1 VHPPG
6 PTEEPAPP
14 DPLALA
20 LLTRQRSESR
30 RHGPA
35 LALPVIV
42 LLTILAVLRS
52 GAGTSLDSLTPDEPW
67 HIVAGVEYVRT
78 SDFRL
83 NPEHPPLVKLLAGA
97 FMPAEFVLRPKAPLA
112 EKAVERDLVE
122 ETFYRDNDFRA
133 AQAAARRAMWTLNG
147 FLLFGFGA
155 VVWLTLGLPW
165 AVGSVAFLGIDP
177 TVAAHFPV
185 VMTDLPLLLA
195 LGIAAVTLGR
205 FVAGW
210 EVRWAL
216 AAGLGMGLALGAK
229 HSALPGLAALALV
242 GAVALAVQPAAARE
256 RLRRLALLAGSGI
269 LAFGVLWALYGF
281 QFHAGADGTDDFN
294 LPMADKL
301 ADIRSDGWRGFIGT
315 LDAWRLAPRPWLWG
329 LADTVRVGVEGRGG
343 ASTLLWGEIIW
354 GSPPWTTWPS
364 FILVK
369 LPLALLFVSGLG
381 LVWMLVRLRADE
393 PASPSARWVGFAV
406 AAMAGGHLLAL
417 LSSEGTYGGVRH
429 ALPVYAAFAL
439 LAGAAM
445 HGSLHRSPH
454 GAGSRTLVGVA
465 PQPGDGARPSV
476 LPDPPHVARRSL
488 PFLTGAGLLLA
499 LVTTLSEPRV
509 WEYHNRLAGGT
520 SGASLLFGNEGID
533 LGQRAFELAD
543 YYHEVVAPQ
552 GLPLYGNA
560 YWIPRE
566 LVKALGLPDA
576 RRTTSLADDNVEGIY
591 EGYFLYLK
599 ADQIPVPEWD
609 YDPTPIFA
617 GLERVAEFGVV
628 EVWKGRQEVP
638 KIWAGSMVARITD
651 HVYREGGTD
660 WELIA
665 ARGEQVLTINPLS
678 LTAAIEA
685 GNARL
690 RLGDREGALRNF
702 RHWFEL
708 EEAPPG
714 LAPAVLESLRAM
726 VTRLESGAPIA
737 EIRPFRNPF
746 FE

>member
-1 VHPPG
+1 LSTHLPE
-6 PTEEPAPP
+6 T
-14 DPLALA
+14 
-20 LLTRQRSESR
+20 R
-30 RHGPA
+30 RHGPS
-35 LALPVIV
+35 LALPVLV

-67 HIVAGVEYVRT
+67 HIVAGVDYVRN

-83 NPEHPPLVKLLAGA
+83 NPEHPPMVKLVAGA
-97 FMPAEFVLRPKAPLA
+97 FMPADFALRPKAPLA

-122 ETFYRDNDFRA
+122 ETFYQDNDFRA

-147 FLLFGFGA
+147 LLLFGFGV

-165 AVGSVAFLGIDP
+165 AAGALVFLGIDP

-242 GAVALAVQPAAARE
+242 GAVALVVQPAGARE
-256 RLRRLALLAGSGI
+256 RLRRLALLAGSGV
-269 LAFGVLWALYGF
+269 LAFGVLWALYRF
-281 QFHAGADGTDDFN
+281 QFHAGADGSDDFN
-294 LPMADKL
+294 LPMAGKL
-301 ADIRSDGWRGFIGT
+301 ADIQSEGWRGLIGT
-315 LDAWRLAPRPWLWG
+315 LDAWRLVPRPWLWG
-329 LADTVRVGVEGRGG
+329 LADTVRAGVEGRGG
-343 ASTLLWGEIIW
+343 AATLLWGEIAW

-364 FILVK
+364 FILTKV
-369 LPLALLFVSGLG
+369 PLALLFLAGVGG
-381 LVWMLVRLRADE
+381 VWLLVRLRSDE
-393 PASPSARWVGFAV
+393 GTSPGARWVGVAV
-406 AAMAGGHLLAL
+406 AAMAGAHLLAL

-429 ALPVYAAFAL
+429 ALPVYAALAL
-439 LAGAAM
+439 LAGAAV
-445 HGSLHRSPH
+445 HGALHRSAVVLAPPSP
-454 GAGSRTLVGVA
+454 ARRTLQVV
-465 PQPGDGARPSV
+465 
-476 LPDPPHVARRSL
+476 
-488 PFLTGAGLLLA
+488 TGAALVLA
-499 LVTTLSEPRV
+499 LVTTLPEPRA
-509 WEYHNRLAGGT
+509 WEYHNSLAGGT
-520 SGASLLFGNEGID
+520 RGASLLFGNEGID
-533 LGQRAFELAD
+533 LGQRAYEIAD

-552 GLPLYGNA
+552 GVPLYGNG
-560 YWIPRE
+560 YWMPRE
-566 LVKALGLPDA
+566 LVKALGLPDT

-609 YDPTPIFA
+609 YDPTPYFE

-660 WELIA
+660 WELVA
-665 ARGEQVLTINPLS
+665 ARGEEVLTINPLS
-678 LTAAIEA
+678 FTAAIEA

-714 LAPAVLESLRAM
+714 LAPSVLESLRAM
-726 VTRLESGAPIA
+726 VDLLESDTPLA